1 MRPTG
6 KILTVEIVLFALV
19 CSVGGY
25 SYSAEIAI
33 HETQQKETLQREKL
47 PPFVPDQVV
56 VAFRPGTPGD
66 AKKAAHAQAG
76 GRVINTIAAL
86 HADLVNIPRGK
97 VLEKVAAYTR
107 NPNVRYAE
115 PNYYYVLDVPPTEG
129 LMPPGTLCSEDLFDE
144 QWALHNTGQSFQM
157 DPYTGEPCI
166 ITGTDDADIDWLA
179 VWEQLP
185 GVRGENIRIAI
196 VDTGIDFGHPD
207 LINKEV
213 ESWTAYGIIEGA
225 EDLIG
230 HGTHVAGIAAAA
242 TDNGNGIAG
251 VGIDASAGSLKACQC
266 YPDPTFCLTGGCADS
281 DIAEAISYATEQ
293 GYHVVNMSFGG
304 PGAQLIK
311 DAVDEALAAGL
322 ILVASAGNAYALNTP
337 SYPAAYDGV
346 IAVAATDQYDNLS
359 SFSNFGQWVDI
370 AAPGVDIF
378 STYPGAGCGGN
389 PDCYSWMSGTSMAS
403 PVVAGAAALA
413 LDSIGGDSTATP
425 QELRDAVINAILNN
439 ADHTGALGQ
448 NMLAWTQHGRLNIY
462 AALSDNISPVAAF
475 TYSCTGLECSFDAA
489 VSHDPDGSIV
499 DYTWDY
505 GDGSSSSGMTG
516 NHSYTN
522 DGTYTV
528 SLTVTDNDGALGSDI
543 QEITISTAG
552 NDTLHVGDL
561 DGQSTFQSNTRWT
574 AEVTVTVHDEA
585 HNPFNGLTVVTGR
598 WSGGVS
604 GTDIG
609 EDIDQNG
616 QITFSYPA
624 IHKRIESVTF
634 TIESVSGSLPYDS
647 NKNHDPDSDGDGMRI
662 TVFKPQ

>member
-1 MRPTG
+1 MRQTG
-6 KILTVEIVLFALV
+6 TILILGIAFFTLFCLL
-19 CSVGGY
+19 GRY

-33 HETQQKETLQREKL
+33 HENRQKETLQNERL
-47 PPFVPDQVV
+47 PVFVPDQVV

-66 AKKAAHAQAG
+66 AKNAAHAQAG
-76 GRVINTIAAL
+76 GRVMNRIAAL
-86 HADLVNIPRGK
+86 NAHLVSIPRGK
-97 VLEKVAAYTR
+97 VLEKVAAYSR

-129 LMPPGTLCSEDLFDE
+129 WIPPGTLCSEDLFDE

-157 DPYTGEPCI
+157 DAYTGEPCI
-166 ITGTDDADIDWLA
+166 ITGTDDADIDWLE

-213 ESWTAYGIIEGA
+213 ETWTAYGIIEGPD
-225 EDLIG
+225 DLVG

-242 TDNGNGIAG
+242 TDNGSGIAG

-266 YPDPTFCLTGGCADS
+266 YPDPTFCVTGGCADA

-322 ILVASAGNAYALNTP
+322 VLVASAGNSYALNTP

-346 IAVAATDQYDNLS
+346 VAVAATDQYDNLP
-359 SFSNFGQWVDI
+359 SFSNFGQWVDV

-378 STYPGAGCGGN
+378 SAYPGAGCGGN

-413 LDSIGGDSTATP
+413 YDSIGGDSITTS

-462 AALSDNISPVAAF
+462 AALSDNSSPVAAF
-475 TYSCTGLECSFDAA
+475 TYSCTGPECSFDA
-489 VSHDPDGSIV
+489 SGSYDPDGSIV
-499 DYTWDY
+499 GYTWDY

-516 NHSYTN
+516 NHSYAN
-522 DGTYTV
+522 DGAYTV
-528 SLTVTDNDGALGSDI
+528 TLTVTDNDGAIGSDI
-543 QEITISTAG
+543 QEITISATG
-552 NDTLHVGDL
+552 NNTLHVGDL

-585 HNPFNGLTVVTGR
+585 HNPFNGSTVTGT

-624 IHKRIESVTF
+624 IHKRIGSVTF

-647 NKNHDPDSDGDGMRI
+647 NKNHDPDSDSDGISI
-662 TVFKPQ
+662 TVFKQG